1 MLYYVLIA
9 FQAFCL
15 FHVYKS
21 RNEYFWYILIL
32 FIPVIGGL
40 FYILTQV
47 ITKRNLTQLLNQ
59 ITAFLDPSKKIRDLE
74 KQLSFSDTFQN
85 KINLADAH
93 FENKNFKNAIVY
105 YEKALEGKFK
115 DDPRTLNKALKC
127 YFKEEQ
133 YEKVL
138 ACASKINIDT
148 YFRNSICIYAI
159 ALDKCNY
166 FDEAEIQF
174 RKTDK
179 RYCNYPE
186 RLEFSHFFI
195 RRGKNDCAKII
206 LKEIISEIEN
216 MTEMN
221 KRKHTLIYKESNKLM
236 NEM

>member
-21 RNEYFWYILIL
+21 RNEYFWYIIIF

-40 FYILTQV
+40 FYIFTQV
-47 ITKRNLTQLLNQ
+47 ITKRNLTQLYNQ

-74 KQLSFSDTFQN
+74 KQLAFSDTFQN

-93 FENKNFKNAIVY
+93 FEDKNFKKAIIY
-105 YEKALEGKFK
+105 YEKALVGKFK
-115 DDPRTLNKALKC
+115 NDPNTLNKILYC
-127 YFKEEQ
+127 SFKEEQ

-148 YFRNSICIYAI
+148 YFRNSIGIYAV
-159 ALDKCNY
+159 ALEKCNY

-195 RRGKNDCAKII
+195 RRGKKDSAQII

-216 MTEMN
+216 MTEIN
-221 KRKHTLIYKESNKLM
+221 KRKYALIYKESNKLM
-236 NEM
+236 HAM